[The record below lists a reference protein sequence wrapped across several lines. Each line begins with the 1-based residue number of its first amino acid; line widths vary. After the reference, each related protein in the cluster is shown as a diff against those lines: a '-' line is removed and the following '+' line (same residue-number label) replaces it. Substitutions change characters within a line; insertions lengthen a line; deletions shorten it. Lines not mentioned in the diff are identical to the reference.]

1 MDSKDFRKHA
11 HDMVDWMA
19 DYMEGG
25 VRDYPVKP
33 DVEPG
38 AVKAMLQSDAP
49 IEGEDF
55 AAIFKDFTEIAVPN
69 ITHWQHPRFF
79 GYFPANGSPPS
90 LLAEML
96 TATLGVNAMMW
107 ETSPA
112 ATEMEERVMGWLRDI
127 CGLPSTWQ
135 GVIQDTASG
144 ATLCALLAA
153 REKASNWAS
162 NQAGM
167 QAQPLMT
174 VYCNGEAHSSVEKA
188 MKIIGLGAD
197 ALRRVPVD
205 ELQSMIPEALEA
217 MVEEDIAAGHRPIAV
232 VATVGTTGTGASDPL
247 DEIGEVAAAHDLYYH
262 VDAAWAGSAMICPE
276 FRHLIKGLEVAD
288 SYVFNP
294 HKWLMTN
301 FDCSAHYMKEPEL
314 LTRSLSILPEYLK
327 TKDGDAVNNYRDWGV
342 PLGRRFRALK
352 LWFVIRSYGV
362 SGLQAIVRN
371 HVAWGEELASVVAAD
386 DDFALMTGPNLSLI
400 TFAYA
405 PASMD
410 ADAAEIAT
418 KALVEKVNKDG
429 FTYITR
435 TILDGRSVIRFPIG
449 QTNCARA
456 DVMDSWARIKAL
468 ATS

>member
-1 MDSKDFRKHA
+1 
-11 HDMVDWMA
+11 
-19 DYMEGG
+19 ME
-25 VRDYPVKP
+25 
-33 DVEPG
+33 
-38 AVKAMLQSDAP
+38 
-49 IEGEDF
+49 
-55 AAIFKDFTEIAVPN
+55 
-69 ITHWQHPRFF
+69 
-79 GYFPANGSPPS
+79 
-90 LLAEML
+90 
-96 TATLGVNAMMW
+96 
-107 ETSPA
+107 
-112 ATEMEERVMGWLRDI
+112 WLRDI
-127 CGLPSTWQ
+127 CGLPSGWQ

-153 REKASNWAS
+153 RERASNWQS

-188 MKIIGLGAD
+188 IKIIGLGAD
-197 ALRRVPVD
+197 ALRHVPVD
-205 ELQSMIPEALEA
+205 AYQAMDPKALKD
-217 MVEEDIAAGHRPIAV
+217 MVEADIAAGHKPIAV

-247 DEIGEVAAAHDLYYH
+247 PEIGAVAAAHGLYYH

-276 FRHLIKGLEVAD
+276 FRYLIKGLEAAD

-301 FDCSAHYMKEPEL
+301 FDCSAHFMKEPEL

-362 SGLQAIVRN
+362 SGLQTIVRN
-371 HVAWGEELASVVAAD
+371 HVAWGEELAGIVAAD
-386 DDFALMTGPNLSLI
+386 NDFELVTGPNLSLI

-405 PASMD
+405 PKGMRE
-410 ADAAEIAT
+410 DAAEAAT
-418 KALVEKVNKDG
+418 KALVETVNKDG

-449 QTNCARA
+449 QTNCTRS
-456 DVMDSWARIKAL
+456 DVMDSFARIKAL
-468 ATS
+468 ATP